1 MHDSTF
7 LPSSAKLFLKEV
19 ILMNMN
25 AMFKECMKPH
35 ALVHSITGAGVAFLL
50 LYFFPSLSANLLMLG
65 VVLFVL
71 AFILE
76 FAVNPARMKKNEEAK
91 EKK

>member
-1 MHDSTF
+1 MRDLIF
-7 LPSSAKLFLKEV
+7 LPGFARLPLGEV

-50 LYFFPSLSANLLMLG
+50 LYFVPSLTTNLLALG
-65 VVLFVL
+65 IVLFVA

-76 FAVNPARMKKNEEAK
+76 FFVNPARK
-91 EKK
+91 